1 MKHHY
6 VNGYKM
12 TYMIYR
18 MWSVP
23 NKSYFPTKLNVF
35 LLCHMILQNPFT
47 SLFSLLQKYSVLALF
62 HWFFSH
68 SNVYAQNS
76 EAGETFPNLLVTCW
90 TREQFP
96 SYPPW
101 LSEVWQMECHRPA
114 CLVGFFC
121 PSGCWSN
128 PELQQLTLL
137 QGLGVLEA
145 PAVLDLHL

>member
-76 EAGETFPNLLVTCW
+76 EAGETFPNLLVTC
-90 TREQFP
+90 
-96 SYPPW
+96 
-101 LSEVWQMECHRPA
+101 
-114 CLVGFFC
+114 
-121 PSGCWSN
+121 
-128 PELQQLTLL
+128 
-137 QGLGVLEA
+137 
-145 PAVLDLHL
+145 